1 MPSKKWQKTLASKS
15 EASYTALAASD
26 LEAFG
31 GVMKD
36 EVKLQFRLPTDIR
49 DWFKAYADQRNRS
62 MNGQMIELLK
72 ELREAEKAK
81 ALTGALG
88 S

>member
-1 MPSKKWQKTLASKS
+1 
-15 EASYTALAASD
+15 
-26 LEAFG
+26 
-31 GVMKD
+31 MKD

-72 ELREAEKAK
+72 GMRDAEKAK
-81 ALTGALG
+81 APNANLG
-88 S
+88 G